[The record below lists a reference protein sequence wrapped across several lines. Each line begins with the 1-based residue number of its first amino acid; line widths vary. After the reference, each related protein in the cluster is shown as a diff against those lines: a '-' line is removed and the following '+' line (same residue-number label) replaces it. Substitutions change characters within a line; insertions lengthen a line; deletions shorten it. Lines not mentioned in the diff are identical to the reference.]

1 MLYHVV
7 WLRARGETSAAEM
20 ERLLT
25 AIRALA
31 ERIPGVVAIHAGDNI
46 TDRAQGYSYGVIVT
60 LEGEEALA
68 DYLAHPEHVAVG
80 ARLRQHCDVLAL
92 DFLDPT

>member
-1 MLYHVV
+1 
-7 WLRARGETSAAEM
+7 M
-20 ERLLT
+20 ERLLA

-46 TDRAQGYSYGVIVT
+46 TDRAQGYSHGVIVT
-60 LEGEEALA
+60 LEGEGALA

-92 DFLDPT
+92 DFLDPAC